1 MDESKE
7 RKKESLIED
16 KKSKEENIIIPEK
29 DELQNEPKT
38 YLNCGCCQ
46 ISIGIILTY
55 IYILISIFLNLNNRI
70 IYHKYKFQNN
80 FTLLFIQQFFSLI
93 IFIIFDLK
101 SDTFK
106 KQAGEISFN
115 DFSKF
120 KYYYLSFTV
129 IFICN
134 MLSSFY
140 GNQLVL
146 NVSMYVTLRKLVLIM
161 IFFLDF
167 FWYKKPLKLIT
178 IFCVFLITIG
188 TVLVSMD
195 DFTYDYFG
203 YFVVIINNAL
213 TIIYVKFSETFKKK
227 TKVTNLKLL
236 VYNSYLS
243 NPILIIAIFVSG
255 EYNKVYNYFCNNNEE
270 NNFYYGFLF
279 FLFISSTLCVILN
292 SSFLLSNEKN
302 SSLFTQLLSNS
313 KDILFSFLSYFVL
326 KNNKLTLKI
335 IIGLIIST
343 IGALLISMKSISENL
358 LFDKKKEKEKEKE
371 EEIELEDKEKA

>member
-1 MDESKE
+1 MDEQ
-7 RKKESLIED
+7 
-16 KKSKEENIIIPEK
+16 EK
-29 DELQNEPKT
+29 DNKETLIKEKKLNEKKNKVEDEFQNEPKT
-38 YLNCGCCQ
+38 FINCCCCK

-55 IYILISIFLNLNNRI
+55 IYIFLSIFLNLNNRI
-70 IYHKYKFQNN
+70 IYHKYKFKNN
-80 FTLLFIQQFFSLI
+80 FTLLLSQQFFSM
-93 IFIIFDLK
+93 IFFTICSSK
-101 SDTFK
+101 SEAFK
-106 KQAGEISFN
+106 KQTGEISFK
-115 DFSKF
+115 DFFKF
-120 KYYYLSFTV
+120 KFYYLSFCI

-146 NVSMYVTLRKLVLIM
+146 NVSMYVTLRKLVLVM

-167 FWYKKPLKLIT
+167 FCYKKPIKLLT

-188 TVLVSMD
+188 TVLISMD
-195 DFTYDYFG
+195 DFTYDYLG
-203 YFVVIINNAL
+203 YFVVIINNTL
-213 TIIYVKFSETFKKK
+213 TIIYVKFSENFKKK

-243 NPILIIAIFVSG
+243 NPILIAAIFISG
-255 EYNKVYNYFCNNNEE
+255 EYKYVYNYFNDINE

-279 FLFISSTLCVILN
+279 FLFTSCFFCVILN

-313 KDILFSFLSYFVL
+313 KDILISILSYFVF

-343 IGALLISMKSISENL
+343 IGALLFSMKSISENL
-358 LFDKKKEKEKEKE
+358 IFNKKEKEEF
-371 EEIELEDKEKA
+371 ELEDKEKV

>member
-1 MDESKE
+1 MDENKE
-7 RKKESLIED
+7 GNKEALIKD
-16 KKSKEENIIIPEK
+16 KKFNEKKLNEE
-29 DELQNEPKT
+29 DEFQNEPKT
-38 YLNCGCCQ
+38 FINCCCCK

-55 IYILISIFLNLNNRI
+55 IYIFLSIFLNLNNRI
-70 IYHKYKFQNN
+70 IYHKYKFKHN
-80 FTLLFIQQFFSLI
+80 FTLLLSQQFFSM
-93 IFIIFDLK
+93 IFFTICSSK
-101 SDTFK
+101 SESFK
-106 KQAGEISFN
+106 KQTGEISFK
-115 DFSKF
+115 DFYKF
-120 KYYYLSFTV
+120 KYYYLSFCL

-146 NVSMYVTLRKLVLIM
+146 NVSMYVTLRKLVLVM

-167 FWYKKPLKLIT
+167 FCYKKPIKLLT

-188 TVLVSMD
+188 TVLISMD
-195 DFTYDYFG
+195 DFTYDYLG
-203 YFVVIINNAL
+203 YFVVIINNTL
-213 TIIYVKFSETFKKK
+213 TIIYVKFSENFKKK

-243 NPILIIAIFVSG
+243 NPILIAAIFISG
-255 EYNKVYNYFCNNNEE
+255 EYKHVYNYFTDININNEGS
-270 NNFYYGFLF
+270 NFYYGFLF
-279 FLFISSTLCVILN
+279 FLFTSCSFCVILN

-313 KDILFSFLSYFVL
+313 KDILISILSYFVF

-343 IGALLISMKSISENL
+343 IGALLFSMKSISENL
-358 LFDKKKEKEKEKE
+358 IFEKKKEKEKK
-371 EEIELEDKEKA
+371 EIELEDEEKV

>member
-1 MDESKE
+1 MEKL
-7 RKKESLIED
+7 KKENKEILIED
-16 KKSKEENIIIPEK
+16 KKENNKEK

-38 YLNCGCCQ
+38 YINCGCFQ

-55 IYILISIFLNLNNRI
+55 VYIFISIFLNLNNRI
-70 IYHKYKFQNN
+70 IYQKYKFKNN
-80 FTLLFIQQFFSLI
+80 FTLLFIQQFFSMLLFT
-93 IFIIFDLK
+93 IFGSK
-101 SDTFK
+101 SETFK
-106 KQAGEISFN
+106 NKTGEICFN
-115 DFSKF
+115 DFYKF
-120 KYYYLSFTV
+120 KYYYLSFCL

-146 NVSMYVTLRKLVLIM
+146 NVSMYVTLRKLVLVM
-161 IFFLDF
+161 LFLLDF
-167 FWYKKPLKLIT
+167 FIYKKPIKLIT
-178 IFCVFLITIG
+178 IFCVILISIG
-188 TVLVSMD
+188 TILVSMD

-203 YFVVIINNAL
+203 YFIVMINNSL
-213 TIIYVKFSETFKKK
+213 TIIYVKFSENFKKK

-243 NPILIIAIFVSG
+243 IPILISAIFISS
-255 EYNKVYNYFCNNNEE
+255 EYNQVYNYFNNNNI
-270 NNFYYGFLF
+270 NNNYYYDFLF
-279 FLFISSTLCVILN
+279 FLLISCTLCIMLN

-313 KDILFSFLSYFVL
+313 KDILFSCLSYFIW
-326 KNNKLTLKI
+326 KNNKLTLRI

-358 LFDKKKEKEKEKE
+358 ILDKKQEKE
-371 EEIELEDKEKA
+371 EEKELEDKEKV

>member
-1 MDESKE
+1 MDENKKD
-7 RKKESLIED
+7 KKEILLDNKIIR
-16 KKSKEENIIIPEK
+16 EENDNTIEK
-29 DELQNEPKT
+29 DELQNEPKI
-38 YLNCGCCQ
+38 YINCGCLQ

-55 IYILISIFLNLNNRI
+55 IYIFISIFLNLNNRI
-70 IYHKYKFQNN
+70 IYHKYNFKNN
-80 FTLLFIQQFFSLI
+80 FTLLFFQQFFSLI
-93 IFIIFDLK
+93 FFTILN
-101 SDTFK
+101 STSETFK

-115 DFSKF
+115 DFYKF
-120 KYYYLSFTV
+120 KYYYLSFCI
-129 IFICN
+129 IFTCN

-146 NVSMYVTLRKLVLIM
+146 NVSMYVTLRKLVLVM

-167 FWYKKPLKLIT
+167 FWYKKPIKLIT

-195 DFTYDYFG
+195 DFTFDYFG
-203 YFVVIINNAL
+203 YFVVIINNTL
-213 TIIYVKFSETFKKK
+213 TIVYIKFSETFKKK

-243 NPILIIAIFVSG
+243 NPILILMIFISG
-255 EYNKVYNYFCNNNEE
+255 EYLHVYNYFCDNNVK
-270 NNFYYGFLF
+270 NNFYYGFIL
-279 FLFISSTLCVILN
+279 FLFISCTLCVILN

-313 KDILFSFLSYFVL
+313 KDILFSFLSYFVF
-326 KNNKLTLKI
+326 KNNKLTLRI

-343 IGALLISMKSISENL
+343 FGALLISMKSISENL
-358 LFDKKKEKEKEKE
+358 ILDKKKEKEKE
-371 EEIELEDKEKA
+371 EEIEMEDKEKV